1 MSVEY
6 KISFP
11 HMGNY
16 YIPIATFVKNTLNAK
31 ICLPPK
37 ITKKTLELGTKHSPD
52 FVCVPFKYNL
62 GNYIEALENGA
73 NVLIQAGGGC
83 RFGYYSE
90 VQEEIL
96 RNLGYNF
103 KFFNITSRTFKPL
116 LYYKMFKEI
125 NPMLTIKNFLYS
137 FYLIYKQIAVLDKFE
152 DYIRENIGFQIND
165 GDFKRLEKKF
175 HDELITIEKIKDLK
189 SISIKYTKLLKE
201 VPINKPNDCLRVGIV
216 GEIYVLM
223 EPFSS
228 CFLEEELAKKGIEV
242 KRYINISY
250 LLFSKEHKKTNTL
263 KLAKPYLQ
271 YNIGADGVDSVAHSK
286 VLAKKGFD
294 GIIHIKPF
302 GCTPEINCMPILEK
316 ISEDYKIPILYFSFD
331 SQTSET
337 GVKTRLEAFH
347 DMLLMRK
354 EKNKKWKELT

>member
-6 KISFP
+6 KVAFP

-16 YIPIATFVKNTLNAK
+16 HIPIATFVKHTLNAK
-31 ICLPPK
+31 VCVTPK
-37 ITKKTLELGTKHSPD
+37 ITKKTLDLGTKHSPD

-62 GNYIEALENGA
+62 GNYIEALEEGA

-83 RFGYYSE
+83 RFGYYGE

-96 RNLGYNF
+96 KNLGYEFN
-103 KFFNITSRTFKPL
+103 FFNITSRTFKPL
-116 LYYKMFKEI
+116 SYYKMLKKI
-125 NPMLTIKNFLYS
+125 NHKLTLHKFLYC
-137 FYLIYKQIAVLDKFE
+137 FCLINRQIAVLDKFE
-152 DYIRENIGFQIND
+152 DYIRKNIGFEINK
-165 GDFKRLEKKF
+165 GDFEKLEKRF
-175 HDELITIEKIKDLK
+175 HSELIKSEKIKEVK
-189 SISIKYTKLLKE
+189 SIFVKYNKLLKE
-201 VPINKPNDCLRVGIV
+201 IPINKPNDCLRVGIV

-228 CFLEEELAKKGIEV
+228 CFLEKELAKKGIEIR
-242 KRYINISY
+242 RYINVSY
-250 LLFSKEHKKTNTL
+250 LFFSKEHKKINTL

-271 YNIGADGVDSVAHSK
+271 YDIGADGVDSVAHSK
-286 VLAKKGFD
+286 VMAEEGFD

-302 GCTPEINCMPILEK
+302 GCTPEINCMPILDK

-354 EKNKKWKELT
+354 EKNKKWKKAI